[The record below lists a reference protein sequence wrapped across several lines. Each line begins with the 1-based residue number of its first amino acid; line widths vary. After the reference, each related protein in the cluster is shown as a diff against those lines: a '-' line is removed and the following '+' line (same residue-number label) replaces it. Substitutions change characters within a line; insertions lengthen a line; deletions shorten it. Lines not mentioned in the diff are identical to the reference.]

1 MAAIDF
7 GAALRE
13 PTPGMPPVAPDVF
26 EMPAPAPTPVNPY
39 DMAPVKAALAPYMA
53 KIDAMQEQAA
63 AVDITSDEEN
73 TRAIEMGLQAKKLGK
88 AIEDA
93 RKRFV
98 ADPGEFV
105 RSVNALAKSFSEK
118 LVGIEYGLKRKI
130 GAYQQRKELERRKAE
145 EEARRQAEEL
155 QAKLDAE
162 AKAAHVEP
170 VKIEAPAVP
179 KASGPVRTAEGTSYQ
194 HTEWRFEIQDDAAI
208 PHEYLMPCEARI
220 RQAVK
225 DGARNIPGIRIFEHT
240 ETRFRR

>member
-26 EMPAPAPTPVNPY
+26 EMPAPAPAPVNLY
-39 DMAPVKAALAPYMA
+39 DMAPVKAALAPYTAEIETMQA
-53 KIDAMQEQAA
+53 KAS
-63 AVDITSDEEN
+63 AVAIESDEDN
-73 TRAIEMGLQAKKLGK
+73 TLAIEMGLQAKKLNA
-88 AIEDA
+88 AIEKA
-93 RKRFV
+93 RKAFV
-98 ADPGEFV
+98 ADPNEYV
-105 RSVNALAKSFSEK
+105 RGINALAKSFTEK
-118 LVGIEYGLKRKI
+118 LLTIETGLKRKI

-162 AKAAHVEP
+162 AKAANVEP

-208 PHEYLMPCEARI
+208 PREYLMPCESRI

-225 DGARNIPGIRIFEHT
+225 DGVRNIPGVNIFEHT

>member
-1 MAAIDF
+1 MAPIDF

-13 PTPGMPPVAPDVF
+13 QTPGMPPVSPDAF
-26 EMPAPAPTPVNPY
+26 ESPAPSPALANPY
-39 DMAPVKAALAPYMA
+39 DMAPVKAALSPYMT
-53 KIDAMQEQAA
+53 KIEDMQEQAA
-63 AVDITSDEEN
+63 AVAITSDGEN

-98 ADPGEFV
+98 AEPGEFV

-118 LVGIEYGLKRKI
+118 LAAIEYGLKRKI
-130 GAYQQRKELERRKAE
+130 CDYQQRKELERRKAE
-145 EEARRQAEEL
+145 EEARRQAAEL

-162 AKAAHVEP
+162 AKAANVEP
-170 VKIEAPAVP
+170 VQIEAPAVP

-194 HTEWRFEIQDDAAI
+194 HTEWHFEIKDDAAI
-208 PHEYLMPCEARI
+208 PREYLMPCEAKI

-225 DGARNIPGIRIFEHT
+225 DGVRNIPGVNIFEHT

>member
-1 MAAIDF
+1 MSSIDF

-13 PTPGMPPVAPDVF
+13 PAPGMPPVAPDAF
-26 EMPAPAPTPVNPY
+26 ETPAAAPAPVNPY
-39 DMAPVKAALAPYMA
+39 DMTPVRTALQPYMA
-53 KIDAMQEQAA
+53 KIDAMQTQAA
-63 AVDITSDEEN
+63 AVTIASDDDN
-73 TRAIEMGLQAKKLGK
+73 TWAIEMGLQAKKLTK

-130 GAYQQRKELERRKAE
+130 GEYQQRKELERRKAE
-145 EEARRQAEEL
+145 GEARRQAAEL

-162 AKAAHVEP
+162 AKAANVEP
-170 VKIEAPAVP
+170 VQIEAPAVP

-194 HTEWRFEIQDDAAI
+194 HTEWRFVIQDDAAI
-208 PHEYLMPCEARI
+208 PREYLMPCETRI

-225 DGARNIPGIRIFEHT
+225 DGIRNIPGIRIFEHT